1 MVTISDINDNPPKFV
16 GTPYQVTVPE
26 VTNIDCNNN
35 NINNNKRGNLI
46 KREMVTIS
54 FCMIFQSTPV
64 GSVIF
69 DKLFAIDPDSNV
81 NGQIEYRILDEDGGD
96 EDGGLEYDEYGNV
109 EAPYFSI
116 DLPHQGLI
124 TVARQLDYEKQKMHV
139 LRIIASVRKYFILFF
154 CNFTS
159 KY

>member
-1 MVTISDINDNPPKFV
+1 M
-16 GTPYQVTVPE
+16 
-26 VTNIDCNNN
+26 
-35 NINNNKRGNLI
+35 
-46 KREMVTIS
+46 
-54 FCMIFQSTPV
+54 
-64 GSVIF
+64 IF
-69 DKLFAIDPDSNV
+69 DKLSAIDLDSNV

-139 LRIIASVRKYFILFF
+139 LRIIASVRKYFTAF
-154 CNFTS
+154 CNFPQNLNRYL
-159 KY
+159 KN